1 MSQSYDSKGER
12 RTKKRPSFTV
22 NYVNENYLIVTI
34 EIPDFSEEIPQI
46 RAQHLRVSFS
56 SLKNAKRA
64 AKNYPRLR
72 RGV

>member
-12 RTKKRPSFTV
+12 LTKKRPSFTI

-34 EIPDFSEEIPQI
+34 EIPDFSEEIPKN
-46 RAQHLRVSFS
+46 RAQHLRVYFS
-56 SLKNAKRA
+56 SLKNAKRP

-72 RGV
+72 QGV